1 MAYDYLSASDC
12 FWYSIRDKRSP
23 ILTLRSNRY
32 SAKTFWEI
40 LRNLKE
46 NVSDGLDQ
54 QLYPIAVVF
63 LWILQIL

>member
-12 FWYSIRDKRSP
+12 FWYSIRDKHSP

-46 NVSDGLDQ
+46 NVSDGFDQ

>member
-1 MAYDYLSASDC
+1 M
-12 FWYSIRDKRSP
+12 
-23 ILTLRSNRY
+23 
-32 SAKTFWEI
+32 
-40 LRNLKE
+40 RNLKE